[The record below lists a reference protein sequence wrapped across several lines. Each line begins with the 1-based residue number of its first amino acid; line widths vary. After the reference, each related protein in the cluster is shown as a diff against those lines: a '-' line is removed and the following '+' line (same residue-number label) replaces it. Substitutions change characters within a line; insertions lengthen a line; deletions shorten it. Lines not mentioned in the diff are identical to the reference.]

1 VNTVPSSLSE
11 RIITNLKSVIQGRPE
26 SLKYIVAAF
35 LSGGNVLLEDVP
47 GVGKTTLAKAL
58 ALSVHGSFKRVQFT
72 PDLLPTDITG
82 SYIYNPREG
91 TFSFK
96 EGPVFANI
104 LLADE
109 INRASPR
116 TQSSLL
122 EAMNENQVTIE
133 GNRFVLPA
141 PFMVLATQN
150 PIEFH
155 GTYPLP
161 EAQLDRFIMKLHL
174 GYPELE
180 QEMEILEGQREHHP
194 LENLR
199 PVVELGE
206 VLEAQNRVRQVRVE
220 RPVARYLLALVEETR
235 RESRLRLGASPRG
248 SLALYR
254 AAQALA
260 YIGGRSYAVP
270 DDIKELASC
279 VLAHRLMLET
289 KSRYSGVTTESI
301 IADILSRTRV
311 PT

>member
-1 VNTVPSSLSE
+1 MNTLPSSLPE
-11 RIITNLKSVIQGRPE
+11 RIVNNLQSVIRGKPE

-35 LSGGNVLLEDVP
+35 LAGGNVLLEDVP

-58 ALSVHGSFKRVQFT
+58 ALSVRGAFKRVQFT
-72 PDLLPTDITG
+72 PDLLPTDIIG

-133 GNRFVLPA
+133 GNRFGLPA

-161 EAQLDRFIMKLHL
+161 EAQLDRFLMKLRL
-174 GYPELE
+174 GYPEPE

-194 LENLR
+194 LENLH
-199 PVVELGE
+199 PVVELEE
-206 VLEAQNRVRQVRVE
+206 VLEAQRQVRQVRVE
-220 RPVARYLLALVEETR
+220 KPVARYLLLLVEETR
-235 RESRLRLGASPRG
+235 RESRLRLGVSPRG
-248 SLALYR
+248 SLSLYR

-260 YIGGRSYAVP
+260 FISGREYALP
-270 DDIKELASC
+270 DDIKETAVC

-289 KSRYSGVTTESI
+289 KTRYSGVTPEHI
-301 IADILSRTRV
+301 IEDILAKTKV